1 MWLRFKNLMLWCHS
15 SLRQPKRRIVVLL
28 IVKESFPLWQWAFS
42 GRKRRG
48 RGHLL
53 PVMLSTSRCIR
64 YWNLGGLFTFLYITV
79 LLLTLCFCS
88 GWKLIWIIPTCFLF
102 ILLETSF
109 MSRGLCWQICFLV
122 VQSSTAT
129 HQWKGGHDK
138 KIVSKTHCHTSQPL
152 ARFPPQFPLFLFHH
166 AHPDYTPCS

>member
-1 MWLRFKNLMLWCHS
+1 MTPLIAFWILQRHWCGGVRKQMWLRFKNLMLWCHS

-48 RGHLL
+48 HLL
-53 PVMLSTSRCIR
+53 PVMLSTSIR

-79 LLLTLCFCS
+79 LLLTLCFRS

-129 HQWKGGHDK
+129 HQWKGGHDN
-138 KIVSKTHCHTSQPL
+138 KIVSKHTAILHNP
-152 ARFPPQFPLFLFHH
+152 
-166 AHPDYTPCS
+166 